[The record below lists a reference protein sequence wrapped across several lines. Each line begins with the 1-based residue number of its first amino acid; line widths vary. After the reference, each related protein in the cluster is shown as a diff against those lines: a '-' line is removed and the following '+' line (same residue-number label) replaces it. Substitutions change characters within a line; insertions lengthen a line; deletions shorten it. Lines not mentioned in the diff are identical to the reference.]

1 MSALKRFATYLVL
14 FLLGGLSSIFIL
26 NFIPGFIEYRY
37 VLKNSDLTHDDFID
51 IVGNAKNTKQKIEI
65 INKAIIDDE
74 IGQATIALHV
84 LKAENERTEVNMD
97 LLNNIVEN
105 YYQKIEQLE
114 NLSEAQ
120 VRFKN
125 EYLLFAENKLE

>member
-26 NFIPGFIEYRY
+26 NFIPGFIEYKY
-37 VLKNSDLTHDDFID
+37 VLINSDLTHDDFID
-51 IVGNAKNTKQKIEI
+51 IVGDAKNIKQKIEI

-74 IGQATIALHV
+74 IGEATIALHV
-84 LKAENERTEVNMD
+84 IKAENERTEINMD
-97 LLNNIVEN
+97 LLKNIVEN

-120 VRFKN
+120 VRFKK
-125 EYLLFAENKLE
+125 EYLVFAENKLQ

>member
-120 VRFKN
+120 VRFKK
-125 EYLLFAENKLE
+125 EYLLFAENKLQ